1 MRGLRKQG
9 VEMKEPHVT
18 FGVSSHEF
26 TEVMRLDKEGM
37 HYKGQV
43 IQDAGE
49 AHRIFLTVMKKMDE
63 ESKEHQRSWIW
74 WRDPKVT
81 MAIGLCVGLI
91 WGASWVG

>member
-1 MRGLRKQG
+1 MSRTS
-9 VEMKEPHVT
+9 EHVT

-37 HYKGQV
+37 HYKGQL

-49 AHRIFLTVMKKMDE
+49 AHKIFVTVMKRME
-63 ESKEHQRSWIW
+63 EEAERQRKPWQW
-74 WRDPKVT
+74 WSDPKVT

-91 WGASWVG
+91 WGASWVA